1 VKSVNLM
8 DKIDYTI
15 LSELTKNSTET
26 FLKIGKRM
34 GISSMT
40 VQKRFER
47 MKKEGIIL
55 GTSTMIDLSLI
66 GYKGKAFLFIKYS
79 SNTTP
84 SFKENILQIP
94 NLFLFAEIMGEFD
107 AFAMMMYKDTSE
119 IKQVSDKIRAESCV
133 KQVKVAVTSD
143 TFYPFKEEYL
153 KNVTNLFK

>member
-1 VKSVNLM
+1 M

-15 LSELTKNSTET
+15 LSELAKNSTET

-40 VQKRFER
+40 VQKRFEK
-47 MKKEGIIL
+47 MKKEGIIF
-55 GTSTMIDLSLI
+55 GTSTMVDLSLL

-79 SNTTP
+79 SNTP
-84 SFKENILQIP
+84 PGFKENILQIP
-94 NLFLFAEIMGEFD
+94 NLFLFADIMGEFD
-107 AFAMMMYKDTSE
+107 ALAMMMYKDTSE

-143 TFYPFKEEYL
+143 TFYPVKEEYL
-153 KNVTNLFK
+153 NNVTKLFKQ

>member
-1 VKSVNLM
+1 M

-119 IKQVSDKIRAESCV
+119 IKQVSDRIRAESCV